1 MKHTK
6 FILAAVLALA
16 AVIPLSAQNNMIL
29 VKGGTFQMGSNSEE
43 DAPVHTVTV
52 SDFYMSQTKITLYEW
67 MSTTGAYP
75 IGYYREEIPQSQW
88 KITAAGNISWYD
100 AIVYCNFRSIEE
112 GLTPCYASNGSKDN
126 INNAEKLRAE
136 YPNITCD
143 WNANGYRLPTEAE
156 WEYAARNE
164 IRISDFNKGNHEWC
178 WDLYSSDYYNKSKNS
193 KDPHGSDYGE
203 MSSWGKMY
211 FDRILRGGL
220 DDMQLDLG
228 NKIPTPIYKRL
239 KLEPKY
245 YDTALGPY
253 PLSFRVVRNAK

>member
-16 AVIPLSAQNNMIL
+16 TIVPLSAQNNMIL

-193 KDPHGSDYGE
+193 KDPHGSDYGD
-203 MSSWGKMY
+203 MRVY
-211 FDRILRGGL
+211 RGGQREYESVPAYERE
-220 DDMQLDLG
+220 MFFPEEY
-228 NKIPTPIYKRL
+228 I
-239 KLEPKY
+239 
-245 YDTALGPY
+245 TAAGPY
-253 PLSFRVVRNAK
+253 PYSFRVVRNAK

>member
-16 AVIPLSAQNNMIL
+16 AIVPLSAQNNMIL
-29 VKGGTFQMGSNSEE
+29 VKGGTFQMGNNSEK

-75 IGYYREEIPQSQW
+75 EGFKDWVKGRLPQSQW
-88 KITAAGNISWYD
+88 KINAAENVTWFD
-100 AIVYCNFRSIEE
+100 AIVYCNFRSIDE

-164 IRISDFNKGNHEWC
+164 IRISDFNKGSLEWC
-178 WDLYSSDYYNKSKNS
+178 WDWYSSDYYEVSKNA
-193 KDPHGSDYGE
+193 KNPHGPDYGE
-203 MSSWGKMY
+203 MIYSSTR
-211 FDRILRGGL
+211 RILRGGTNTG
-220 DDMQLDLG
+220 DIGD
-228 NKIPTPIYKRL
+228 PPYPVYKRN
-239 KLEPKY
+239 KGEPNEFEY
-245 YDTALGPY
+245 IGGPH
-253 PLSFRVVRNAK
+253 PFSFRVVRNAK